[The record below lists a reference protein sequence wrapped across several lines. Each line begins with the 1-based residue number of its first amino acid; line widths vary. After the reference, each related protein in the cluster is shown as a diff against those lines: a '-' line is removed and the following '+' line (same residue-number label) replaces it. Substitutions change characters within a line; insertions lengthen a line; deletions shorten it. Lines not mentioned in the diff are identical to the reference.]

1 MMTFFLF
8 GKYTPESIQ
17 KISLKR
23 TEQIVNEIKGL
34 GGVVNAM
41 HVLLGEDD
49 LLLCVQLPGME
60 EAIKASVNLTRLSG
74 ISFKTLPAVSVE
86 KFDQLTAID
95 RR

>member
-23 TEQIVNEIKGL
+23 TEQIVNEIKVL
-34 GGVVNAM
+34 GGKVNAM

-49 LLLCVQLPGME
+49 LLLCIQLPGMD
-60 EAIKASVNLTRLSG
+60 EAVKASVNLTRLTG
-74 ISFKTLPAVSVE
+74 ISFKTLPAISVE
-86 KFDQLTAID
+86 RFDQLTATD
-95 RR
+95 SH